1 MPEMFA
7 SVGIQFTGETKS
19 VAVPRQALTYEGD
32 TARAWVAVGDRR
44 LELRNV
50 TTGLVNGN
58 LVQALS
64 GLQANEKVVTG
75 GNIFI
80 DRVARGGES

>member
-1 MPEMFA
+1 
-7 SVGIQFTGETKS
+7 
-19 VAVPRQALTYEGD
+19 
-32 TARAWVAVGDRR
+32 
-44 LELRNV
+44 
-50 TTGLVNGN
+50 